1 MTTYNT
7 YQEAKIAHPE
17 SEIYFID
24 NEQYRTGEWIDQYN
38 FGRSSF
44 VLCDPADHC
53 MTVEK
58 FLVDGHE
65 VFMGDAIINING
77 NVNYITKGD
86 AKVINSE
93 GGATFN
99 NARYILRAAALED
112 IPTETP
118 EEKEVLDSIESAGE
132 VEWKGGDKPKS
143 GQDVFIAQM
152 NTLSG
157 VESKRYFIHQ
167 YWCNSNHQNQ
177 LLDLGILFTD
187 SDSATSKTKSL
198 LGIDEE
204 APETPQQ
211 REDRERLEAAY
222 DLYEEAQHAIGCIG
236 YDDFD
241 FFKKSDI
248 QVKFWLA
255 IVDKTNYRKEKT
267 HGTN

>member
-7 YQEAKIAHPE
+7 YQEAKIANPE
-17 SEIYFID
+17 CDIYATKISMGGRV
-24 NEQYRTGEWIDQYN
+24 EV
-38 FGRSSF
+38 FGVYVIIGNITSNYHI
-44 VLCDPADHC
+44 CDPSKYC
-53 MTVEK
+53 MTVER
-58 FLVDGHE
+58 FLADGYRF
-65 VFMGDAIINING
+65 V
-77 NVNYITKGD
+77 KGD
-86 AKVINSE
+86 IYLNSN
-93 GGATFN
+93 GRTLGVVNIPDYN
-99 NARYILRAAALED
+99 NERSTIDCDLYILRAAALEN

-118 EEKEVLDSIESAGE
+118 EEKEVLDGIESSGE
-132 VEWKGGDKPKS
+132 VEWKNGDKPKS
-143 GQDVFIAQM
+143 GQDVFIAKM

-198 LGIDEE
+198 LGIAEE

-211 REDRERLEAAY
+211 RKDRERLEAAY

>member
-7 YQEAKIAHPE
+7 YQEAKIANPE
-17 SEIYFID
+17 SVIYEFEGYFSLFKDIGSKEC
-24 NEQYRTGEWIDQYN
+24 N
-38 FGRSSF
+38 
-44 VLCDPADHC
+44 PADHC

-58 FLVDGHE
+58 FLVDGYKT
-65 VFMGDAIINING
+65 VNGDWIIDYFG
-77 NVNYITKGD
+77 NVWMNMTG
-86 AKVINSE
+86 S
-93 GGATFN
+93 GAHNVN
-99 NARYILRAAALED
+99 NFTGNKARESFILRAAALEK

-118 EEKEVLDSIESAGE
+118 EEKEVLDSIEIAGE
-132 VEWKGGDKPKS
+132 VEWKNGDVGEVNGEKLLVISYHPLHPS
-143 GQDVFIAQM
+143 IVIVETND
-152 NTLSG
+152 NEYLSVG
-157 VESKRYFIHQ
+157 VDMLK
-167 YWCNSNHQNQ
+167 
-177 LLDLGILFTD
+177 
-187 SDSATSKTKSL
+187 K
-198 LGIDEE
+198 
-204 APETPQQ
+204 PETQKQ